1 MDVQDFQLLNV
12 LGRTRNITHAADEL
26 YITQS
31 SVSKRIRQMEREL
44 NVTLFLR
51 SRQGIAFTPAGEIV
65 MQHTNNILHELEL
78 MQQKLVDASGTVA
91 GTLRAGISINYA
103 MYRLADQLADYNR
116 QYPAVDTQI
125 ITANSQKVYSML
137 LSGQIDVAIL
147 RGEHSEW
154 RGERILLE
162 RERVCAIVGTQD
174 TGRPLQELPQI
185 HRHADLDMEREIT
198 QWMRENKI
206 PSSKR
211 RIQVN
216 STHTCVTMVERG
228 LGWGIVPEIC
238 LDDFQGERRPLYF
251 ANGEPLMRST
261 YLMFSPQALELP
273 QVGTFITCIRQHEDQ
288 RQKGQINHV

>member
-1 MDVQDFQLLNV
+1 MDVQDFQLLSV
-12 LGRTRNITHAADEL
+12 LERTRNITHAADEL

-31 SVSKRIRQMEREL
+31 SVSKRIRQLEREL

-65 MQHTNNILHELEL
+65 MRHTNNILRELEL

-103 MYRLADQLADYNR
+103 MYRLADQLANYNQR
-116 QYPAVDTQI
+116 YPAVDTQI
-125 ITANSQKVYSML
+125 ITANSQKIYSML

-147 RGEHSEW
+147 RGEHGEW

-162 RERVCAIVGTQD
+162 RERVCAIVSSKNAGLALQD
-174 TGRPLQELPQI
+174 LPQI
-185 HRHADLDMEREIT
+185 HRHTDVDMEREIT
-198 QWMRENKI
+198 QWLRENKI

-238 LDDFQGERRPLYF
+238 LDDFGGQRRPLYF

-261 YLMFSPQALELP
+261 YLMYSPQALALP
-273 QVGTFITCIRQHEDQ
+273 QVKTFISCIRQHAEQ
-288 RQKGQINHV
+288 RQKGQS

>member
-1 MDVQDFQLLNV
+1 MDVQDFQLLSV
-12 LGRTRNITHAADEL
+12 LERTRNITHAADEL

-31 SVSKRIRQMEREL
+31 SVSKRIRQLEREL

-65 MQHTNNILHELEL
+65 MRHTNNILRELEL

-103 MYRLADQLADYNR
+103 MYRLADQLANYNQR
-116 QYPAVDTQI
+116 YPAVDTQI
-125 ITANSQKVYSML
+125 ITANSQKIYSML

-147 RGEHSEW
+147 RGEHGEW

-162 RERVCAIVGTQD
+162 RERVCAIVSSKNAGLALQD
-174 TGRPLQELPQI
+174 LPQI
-185 HRHADLDMEREIT
+185 HRHTDVDMEREIT
-198 QWMRENKI
+198 QWLRENKI

-238 LDDFQGERRPLYF
+238 LDNFTGQRRPLYF

-261 YLMFSPQALELP
+261 YLMYSPQALALP
-273 QVGTFITCIRQHEDQ
+273 QVKTFISCIRQHAEQ
-288 RQKGQINHV
+288 RQKGQS

>member
-1 MDVQDFQLLNV
+1 MDVQDFQLLSV
-12 LGRTRNITHAADEL
+12 LERTRNITHAADEL

-31 SVSKRIRQMEREL
+31 SVSKRIRQLEREL

-65 MQHTNNILHELEL
+65 MRHTNNILRELEL

-103 MYRLADQLADYNR
+103 MYRLADQLANYNQR
-116 QYPAVDTQI
+116 YPAVDTQI
-125 ITANSQKVYSML
+125 ITANSQKIYSML

-147 RGEHSEW
+147 RGEHGEW

-162 RERVCAIVGTQD
+162 RERVCAIVSSKNAGLA
-174 TGRPLQELPQI
+174 LQELPQI
-185 HRHADLDMEREIT
+185 HRHTDVDMEREIT
-198 QWMRENKI
+198 QWLRENKI

-238 LDDFQGERRPLYF
+238 LDNFTGQRRPLYF

-261 YLMFSPQALELP
+261 YLMYSPQALALP
-273 QVGTFITCIRQHEDQ
+273 QVKTFISCIRQHAEQ
-288 RQKGQINHV
+288 RQKGQS

>member
-1 MDVQDFQLLNV
+1 MDVQDFQLLSV
-12 LGRTRNITHAADEL
+12 LERTRNITHAADEL

-31 SVSKRIRQMEREL
+31 SVSKRIRQLEREL

-65 MQHTNNILHELEL
+65 MQHTNNILRELEL
-78 MQQKLVDASGTVA
+78 MQQKLVDANGTVA

-103 MYRLADQLADYNR
+103 MYRLADQLADYNQR
-116 QYPAVDTQI
+116 YPAVDTQI
-125 ITANSQKVYSML
+125 ITANSQKIYSML

-147 RGEHSEW
+147 RGEHGEW

-162 RERVCAIVGTQD
+162 RERVCAIVSSKNAGLALQD
-174 TGRPLQELPQI
+174 LPQI
-185 HRHADLDMEREIT
+185 HRHTDVDMEREIT
-198 QWMRENKI
+198 QWLRENKI

-238 LDDFQGERRPLYF
+238 LDNFTGQRRPLYF

-261 YLMFSPQALELP
+261 YLMYSPQALALP
-273 QVGTFITCIRQHEDQ
+273 QVKTFISCIRQHAEQ
-288 RQKGQINHV
+288 RQKGQS